1 MAIDIPGTN
10 ASVSQHLLRTKYFP
24 FVLANPAPLHAVLLM
39 ATSHYSRIYG
49 SRSHGINLLQLRGM
63 AIREINS
70 ALADE
75 VRGTSDQVIAAVAQ
89 MAAYEALFGD
99 RAICNTHMQGVTRMV
114 SLRGGLPALGLDG
127 LLENILL
134 WIDAN
139 VSHITRSRLYFDQRA
154 FPPSGANVTH
164 PLPDATKFA
173 AAGVPRR
180 GSS

>member
-1 MAIDIPGTN
+1 MD
-10 ASVSQHLLRTKYFP
+10 ASGSQQLLQSRYFP
-24 FVLANPAPLHAVLLM
+24 FVFANPAPMHAMLLM
-39 ATSHYSRIYG
+39 AASHYNRSYG
-49 SRSHGINLLQLRGM
+49 SRSHSINLLQLRGM
-63 AIREINS
+63 AISEINS

-99 RAICNTHMQGVTRMV
+99 RTICNTHMQGVTRMV

-127 LLENILL
+127 LLEKILL
-134 WIDAN
+134 FIDAN

-154 FPPSGANVTH
+154 FPPSGPNVTH
-164 PLPDATKFA
+164 PLPDATRFA
-173 AAGVPRR
+173 AGGVSRR